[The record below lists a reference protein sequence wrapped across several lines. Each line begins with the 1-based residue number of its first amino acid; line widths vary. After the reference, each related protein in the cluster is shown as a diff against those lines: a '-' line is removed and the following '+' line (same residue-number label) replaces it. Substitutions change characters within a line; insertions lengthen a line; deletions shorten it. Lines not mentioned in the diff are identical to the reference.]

1 MHGGANR
8 VVVGSCDRKFC
19 CISSQE
25 LYRTVS
31 FNRVVVIRE
40 SLLPLLKAIGIST
53 APQLRAVCHNQ
64 HQLLVDCSLQ
74 LREVVVFV
82 LEPLSSRTIP
92 ALSLEQASVRG
103 HLHASWDS
111 PAVQPPTLSLLS
123 SGTENTSPHTFKS
136 SISGH
141 FSAQAG
147 IVSIGITTPLL
158 KLCRHLVETA
168 KSISHDQR
176 HTGSLK
182 AATTGSPLFTDRDS
196 LHPQHQPSDLWQF
209 VQDLVHQLRA
219 MQDVA
224 NQPEESAP
232 AVPLQISFSRPSSAG
247 SAPSHSVRSAIAGC
261 SHSPRN
267 MSANS
272 PSTDHLSP
280 PATSNSFTVTHRHHT
295 SVSNESSASEV
306 AIEMEHKGAMLATSP
321 ASQSPMET
329 SGGELL
335 SSDDM
340 HLSSGSHKA
349 PSSQLPSPTAPV
361 NTSAVREAAE
371 WLADSLPLQRI
382 LQTPVT
388 HLSHSMFGLLRINS
402 LSFVFQVESSVTSL
416 KLAGKFSKYHHNT
429 SFMGLS

>member
-1 MHGGANR
+1 M
-8 VVVGSCDRKFC
+8 
-19 CISSQE
+19 
-25 LYRTVS
+25 S
-31 FNRVVVIRE
+31 FSRVVVIRE
-40 SLLPLLKAIGIST
+40 SLLPLLKAIGIPT

-92 ALSLEQASVRG
+92 ALSLEQATVRG

-111 PAVQPPTLSLLS
+111 PTVQPPALSLLP
-123 SGTENTSPHTFKS
+123 SGTEITSSLHSSKS
-136 SISGH
+136 NISGH

-158 KLCRHLVETA
+158 KLSRHLVETA
-168 KSISHDQR
+168 KTILRAQR
-176 HTGSLK
+176 STGSFK
-182 AATTGSPLFTDRDS
+182 AATTDTLPFTERDS

-209 VQDLVHQLRA
+209 VQNLVHQLRL

-224 NQPEESAP
+224 RQPEEPAP
-232 AVPLQISFSRPSSAG
+232 APPLHISFSRPSSAG
-247 SAPSHSVRSAIAGC
+247 SAHSHSVRSVIAGY

-280 PATSNSFTVTHRHHT
+280 PATSNSFTVHHRHHT

-306 AIEMEHKGAMLATSP
+306 AIEIEHKGAVLATSP

-329 SGGELL
+329 SGGELP

-349 PSSQLPSPTAPV
+349 PPSLLPTPTAPMD
-361 NTSAVREAAE
+361 TSAPSEAAE
-371 WLADSLPLQRI
+371 WLAHSLPLQRT
-382 LQTPVT
+382 LQIPAT
-388 HLSHSMFGLLRINS
+388 HLSHSMFGLLRIDS
-402 LSFVFQVESSVTSL
+402 LSFVFQVETCVTSL